1 MGLSRVTAP
10 TIKQIG
16 SAARQGFL
24 FDRTARDFFHMKN
37 PTWRAHMLS
46 NSELGVYSGGLR
58 PSLRPHEINL
68 EIIVEE
74 HGSLMNYLL
83 KTGLAQNPSQKIIG
97 VFFAGG
103 PAPSGNAVIKQ
114 LVLNAHNS
122 GAIVV
127 GFKDGC
133 DGLLS
138 GEAVVLTRDLVKGT
152 HRDGDVIIGTA
163 RTNPSEKERADIKDH
178 LAQWGIEGLV
188 AIGGDDTQTTANRLH
203 QLGIPMV
210 GVPKTIDNDVPLTD
224 LTFGHE
230 TVVHA
235 SAKELHD
242 ILSDARTRNAW
253 YMVQIMGRKSGSWA
267 MRAAKAGASSS
278 FFIPEMFSKQG
289 ILDLLEIGTS
299 NHSVNKLLKD
309 IVSIIRIDG
318 QAVSSVET
326 LGSKLQTVLAED
338 QITIDFESFLALI
351 KTLIVNRKK
360 VGNPYGVIAI
370 GEGLMYKLPTEIIEK
385 DASGKPVRGRLVGM
399 GAEFV
404 FRYDTHFNP
413 KLSKMRF
420 ADIVANRLTDEG
432 AATTE
437 AVYFGY
443 QFRCASDVLGVDINL
458 STDFGNRAADALLKG
473 EFGNMVAVHDGKIV
487 LVPFDNLPLDET
499 GHIIPRVVDLKD
511 HFFLSALEIAYN
523 KSETDGD

>member
-1 MGLSRVTAP
+1 MRLSRVATP

-16 SAARQGFL
+16 LAARQGFL
-24 FDRTARDFFHMKN
+24 FDRAARDFFHRKN

-58 PSLRPHEINL
+58 PSLQPHEINL
-68 EIIVEE
+68 NEVTAK
-74 HGSLMNYLL
+74 HGSLMDYLL
-83 KTGLAQNPSQKIIG
+83 VNGLATSADQQVIG

-103 PAPSGNAVIKQ
+103 PAPAANAVIKQ
-114 LVLNAHNS
+114 VVLNAHNS
-122 GAIVV
+122 NAIVV

-133 DGLLS
+133 DGLIR
-138 GEAVVLTRDLVKGT
+138 GEAVVLTRNLVKGT

-163 RTNPSEKERADIKDH
+163 RTNPSEAQRQQIKED
-178 LAQWGIEGLV
+178 LARWGIDSIV

-203 QLGIPMV
+203 QIGIKVV
-210 GVPKTIDNDVPLTD
+210 GVPKTIDNDVPGTD
-224 LTFGHE
+224 ITFGHE
-230 TVVHA
+230 TVVHG
-235 SAKELHD
+235 SAKQLHD
-242 ILSDARTRNAW
+242 LLADARTRNAW
-253 YMVQIMGRKSGSWA
+253 YMVQIMGRKSGSWT

-299 NHSVNKLLKD
+299 NPSVNKLLKD

-326 LGSKLQTVLAED
+326 LASRLQAVSAED
-338 QITIDFESFLALI
+338 QITIDFESFLVLI
-351 KTLIVNRKK
+351 KTLIANRKK
-360 VGNPYGVIAI
+360 AGNPHGVIAI

-385 DASGKPVRGRLVGM
+385 DASGKPIRGRLVGM
-399 GAEFV
+399 GVELEFV
-404 FRYDTHFNP
+404 YDAHNNP
-413 KLSKMRF
+413 KIAKIRF
-420 ADIVANRLTDEG
+420 ADIIANRLTSEG

-437 AVYFGY
+437 AIYFGY
-443 QFRCASDVLGVDINL
+443 QFRCASEVLGFDINL

-473 EFGNMVAVHDGKIV
+473 EFGNMVAVHDGKII
-487 LVPFDNLPLDET
+487 LFPFDDLPLDET

-511 HFFLSALEIAYN
+511 HFFLSTIEIAYN
-523 KSETDGD
+523 KAEED